1 LTQVQVALEPYGVQF
16 QGSDTLAWDL
26 LEEIATTEGACFL
39 VTNGSI
45 ERKIQAFSSE
55 FNRSYSLLATSGAPT
70 VMISGI
76 LMHRVK
82 GITPDQD
89 TARKV
94 ATLRPI
100 AGRVLDTASGLGYT
114 AIEAIRRGAQSV
126 LTIELDP
133 TMHDIARDNPWSRE
147 LFSDARI
154 ERAYGDAFDLLQ
166 DLPDRSF
173 VRVIHDP
180 PVLSL
185 AGQLYSAEFYAQLLR
200 VLQRGGRLFHY
211 IGDLDSRSGRTVAHG
226 VVRRLQEVGFQRVTR
241 RPEAFGLLATT

>member
-1 LTQVQVALEPYGVQF
+1 VQVALTPSGVEF
-16 QGSDTLAWDL
+16 DTGLSLGWDL
-26 LEEIATTEGACFL
+26 VDEIAETDGACF
-39 VTNGSI
+39 VVSNGVV
-45 ERKIQAFSSE
+45 ERRIQAFSSE
-55 FNRSYSLLATSGAPT
+55 LDRSYSLLATPGAPT

-89 TARKV
+89 TARKL

-100 AGRVLDTASGLGYT
+100 GGRVLDTASGLGYT
-114 AIEAIRRGAQSV
+114 AIEAVRRGAQSV

-133 TMHDIARDNPWSRE
+133 TMHAIARDNPWSND

-154 ERAYGDAFDLLQ
+154 ERVYGDAFDVIR
-166 DLPDRSF
+166 DLADRSF

-180 PVLSL
+180 PVMSL

-211 IGDLDSRSGRTVAHG
+211 IGDLNRPSGRTVAQG
-226 VVRRLQEVGFQRVTR
+226 AVRRLQEVGFRQVIR
-241 RPEAFGLLATT
+241 RPEAFGLLATV